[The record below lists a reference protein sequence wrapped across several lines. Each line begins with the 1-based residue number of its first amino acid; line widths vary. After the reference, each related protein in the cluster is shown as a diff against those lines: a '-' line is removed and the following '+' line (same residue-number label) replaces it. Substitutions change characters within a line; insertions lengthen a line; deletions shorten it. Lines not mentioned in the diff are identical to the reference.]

1 MSQFTVSFADELEK
15 IAKYP
20 ISKLLTSRGVAG
32 GVGAGAGMSLGAL
45 GGPAT
50 MLLGGALSGGRAAG
64 EAALGRIISSRGMAG
79 RLRRGGKGLMKH
91 DIRRLA
97 EATGSSEADVLKAI
111 AAMGKKGGKTNPI
124 SRFLTA
130 KYNPLNIPGRMI
142 NVRGMTGRALDGS
155 GTLMGREAKTLE
167 ELQGAVKKVKRTRAL
182 KRGGAAAGG
191 AATLGLGAKA
201 MSGGGEDKKKK
212 G

>member
-1 MSQFTVSFADELEK
+1 MNQLTLSFSDELEK

-32 GVGAGAGMSLGAL
+32 GVGAGAGIGIGA
-45 GGPAT
+45 AT
-50 MLLGGALSGGRAAG
+50 GGGALPLAALMGARGAG

-91 DIRRLA
+91 DIKRLA

-111 AAMGKKGGKTNPI
+111 ASMGQKGGKTNPI

-142 NVRGMTGRALDGS
+142 GARGMAGRALDGP
-155 GTLMGREAKTLE
+155 GTLMGREGKTLS
-167 ELQGAVKKVKRTRAL
+167 ELGDAVKKVKRTRAL

-191 AATLGLGAKA
+191 AATLGLGAEA
-201 MSGGGEDKKKK
+201 MSGGKGSKKSE
-212 G
+212 